1 MNKQTVQ
8 SEITRIVEAY
18 RASDYNHGNK
28 QYPAS
33 KKYLA
38 QAEELG
44 ILEFIPN
51 MPFKQQIGNTE
62 IQLILKEAM
71 QSGGTETFTTTEGEG
86 DDVTVSA
93 SALFTAINEINRRN
107 LLTKK
112 LQQISETTG
121 LQARYGGGD
130 YTVTAWA
137 DDEGGY
143 DLIFCKSNTDIAHA
157 RESLSADQLESEMRK
172 YQPDLRRWRKVEY
185 GE

>member
-8 SEITRIVEAY
+8 SEINRIVEEH
-18 RASDYNHGNK
+18 RASDYNHGNR

-93 SALFTAINEINRRN
+93 SALFTAINEINMEKPAMKIRKGATVRVLPHTTYQHLVLN
-107 LLTKK
+107 AVVSNPIEHQHNGYKSVTVTNV
-112 LQQISETTG
+112 IDDGMERYSVEIETAGGMVDYIPSEYVELTTG
-121 LQARYGGGD
+121 
-130 YTVTAWA
+130 
-137 DDEGGY
+137 E
-143 DLIFCKSNTDIAHA
+143 
-157 RESLSADQLESEMRK
+157 
-172 YQPDLRRWRKVEY
+172 
-185 GE
+185 